1 MHAVRIIGNTFYMF
15 TLVVGDG
22 FLCKNSNNLV
32 IGANP
37 CIFFLDRLWA
47 LSSLLFIWLSN
58 LQQSGERKKT
68 TDNCIENRK
77 KAVLAKTGLSSV
89 QKNWACWKGVGWRPK
104 ISGQFPSLAAA
115 IISCFWPGRPRLIWG
130 QAGRV
135 GKKTAKKG
143 GPVIRG
149 RC

>member
-1 MHAVRIIGNTFYMF
+1 MVD
-15 TLVVGDG
+15 DG

-68 TDNCIENRK
+68 TDNCSEKRK
-77 KAVLAKTGLSSV
+77 NAVLAKTGLSV
-89 QKNWACWKGVGWRPK
+89 QKKLGLLERSGLEAQNIRS
-104 ISGQFPSLAAA
+104 ISLLGRCYHFLFLAWPSPSNLGA
-115 IISCFWPGRPRLIWG
+115 GRPGWEEDGKEGR
-130 QAGRV
+130 AGD
-135 GKKTAKKG
+135 
-143 GPVIRG
+143 
-149 RC
+149 

>member
-1 MHAVRIIGNTFYMF
+1 M
-15 TLVVGDG
+15 VGAS
-22 FLCKNSNNLV
+22 FPCKNSNNLV

-77 KAVLAKTGLSSV
+77 NAVLAKTGLSA
-89 QKNWACWKGVGWRPK
+89 QKKTG
-104 ISGQFPSLAAA
+104 L
-115 IISCFWPGRPRLIWG
+115 
-130 QAGRV
+130 V
-135 GKKTAKKG
+135 GKEWVG
-143 GPVIRG
+143 GPKYPVNFPPWPLLSFLVSG
-149 RC
+149 LAVPV